1 MFPPLPEGTNSR
13 VPFSAPLFSD
23 QAAALVIDPHALAV
37 GCDCDPAL
45 IDRIGQHV
53 HISRLL
59 HDHVDRAPL
68 DPPPAGPHP
77 FTLPVKRAHH
87 SQRPRAPAGRRY
99 LPSSHC
105 TTGTM
110 PNNAAVIAAQPAIL
124 AQRRVSFISRARRSA
139 SAGCCASSWP
149 CRSISAR
156 C

>member
-13 VPFSAPLFSD
+13 VPSRPLLND
-23 QAAALVIDPHALAV
+23 QTAALVVDPHVLAV
-37 GCDCDPAL
+37 GCNSDSAL

-59 HDHVDRAPL
+59 HNHVDRAPL

-77 FTLPVKRAHH
+77 FTLPVQRAHH
-87 SQRPRAPAGRRY
+87 SLRPRAPAGRRY

-110 PNNAAVIAAQPAIL
+110 PNNAAAIAAQPAIL
-124 AQRRVSFISRARRSA
+124 ARRWVSFASRARRSA
-139 SAGCCASSWP
+139 STRCCASSWP